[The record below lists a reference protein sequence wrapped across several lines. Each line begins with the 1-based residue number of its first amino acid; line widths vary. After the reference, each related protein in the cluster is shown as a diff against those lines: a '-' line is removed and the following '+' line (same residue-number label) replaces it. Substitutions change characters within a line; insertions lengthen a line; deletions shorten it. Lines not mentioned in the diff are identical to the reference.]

1 MKTFQIE
8 LQRIKSMHDAHGLV
22 HTRVDA
28 TVATVQQRGDDD
40 VAPTTTL
47 TMTVE
52 NARTLFLLLKKQ
64 LTEVDSRKARS
75 QR

>member
-28 TVATVQQRGDDD
+28 TVQTVKSNDDD
-40 VAPTTTL
+40 EAAPSTTL

>member
-1 MKTFQIE
+1 MKTFHIE

-22 HTRVDA
+22 QVRVEA
-28 TVATVQQRGDDD
+28 SVLPSPQRSDD
-40 VAPTTTL
+40 VAPSTTL
-47 TMTVE
+47 SMTVD
-52 NARTLFLLLKKQ
+52 NARVLMLLLKKQ